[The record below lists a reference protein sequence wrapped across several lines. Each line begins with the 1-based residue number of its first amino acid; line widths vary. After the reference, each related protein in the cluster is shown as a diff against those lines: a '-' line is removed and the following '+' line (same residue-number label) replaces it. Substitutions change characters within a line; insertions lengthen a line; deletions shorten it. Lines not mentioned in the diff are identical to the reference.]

1 MHVPNTSLTL
11 STVRAATLPRRRA
24 AKPTLWP
31 IIAATSFGFALVQL
45 DVSIVNVALARISEL
60 LGGGVTG
67 LQWIVD
73 SYAIAFASLLLAAG
87 ALGDRVGARR
97 TYIAGLTLFAIASVA
112 CGIAPG
118 TGTLIAAR
126 ALQGVGAAFVVPCS
140 LAPLT
145 HACGDDDAARARA
158 ISLWT
163 AAGSVTL
170 SAGPLLGGLL
180 VDALGWRSIFL
191 VNIPIG
197 AAGIWW
203 TWRTVAETP
212 RRNGALDLPGQALV
226 LLMLLGLT
234 GAIIEAGHRGTDA
247 PLVVAGFIGALLC
260 GAGFLLR
267 EARTADPMVPLGFFR
282 NSTFSAAIL
291 VGLVINL
298 TLYGTIFLLGLYL
311 QQILGYS
318 PAIAGLAFLP
328 LPVVLG
334 MANVAAG
341 TIGRR
346 FGLRIPMAL
355 GLIIAGIGFWLLARL
370 SATTNYASLLPGL
383 VVIPLGVGLS
393 VPLMT
398 SALLAT
404 VPRIRSGVASGVLN
418 TVRQGGGCVGVA
430 LFGALM
436 GGGGVAGIRSALML
450 SAALLA
456 CGAVVAVT
464 GIRPTSPRANDDQ
477 EGKGGARPD
486 FSEAMQH
493 TPDASRGRVSPDQGP
508 Y

>member
-11 STVRAATLPRRRA
+11 STVSAATLPRRRTA
-24 AKPTLWP
+24 RPTHWP
-31 IIAATSFGFALVQL
+31 IVAATSFGFALMQL
-45 DVSIVNVALARISEL
+45 DVSIVNVALARISES
-60 LGGGVTG
+60 LGCGVAG
-67 LQWIVD
+67 LQWVID

-97 TYIAGLTLFAIASVA
+97 AYIAGLTVFASASVA
-112 CGIAPG
+112 CGIAPS

-140 LAPLT
+140 LALLT
-145 HACGDDDAARARA
+145 HACGDDGVARARA

-170 SAGPLLGGLL
+170 SAGPLLGGVL

-203 TWRTVAETP
+203 TQRTVAETP
-212 RRNGALDLPGQALV
+212 PQNGAPDLPGQALAMLT
-226 LLMLLGLT
+226 LLSLT
-234 GAIIEAGHRGTDA
+234 GAIIEAGHRGMDA
-247 PLVVAGFIGALLC
+247 PVVVAGFVGAMLC
-260 GAGFLLR
+260 GAGFILR
-267 EARTADPMVPLGFFR
+267 EARTADPMVPLGLFR
-282 NSTFSAAIL
+282 NATFSAATL
-291 VGLVINL
+291 VGVVINL

-318 PAIAGLAFLP
+318 PAIAGFAFLP
-328 LPVVLG
+328 LPVALG

-341 TIGRR
+341 TVGHR
-346 FGLRIPMAL
+346 FGLRIPMTL
-355 GLIIAGIGFWLLARL
+355 GLIIAGTGYWLLAGL
-370 SATTNYASLLPGL
+370 SETTHYASLLPGL

-404 VPRIRSGVASGVLN
+404 VPRTRSGVASGVLN
-418 TVRQGGGCVGVA
+418 TVRQAGGGIGVA
-430 LFGALM
+430 LFGAFM
-436 GGGGVAGIRSALML
+436 AGGGVAGIRSALIL
-450 SAALLA
+450 SATLLA
-456 CGAVVAVT
+456 GGAVVAWI
-464 GIRPTSPRANDDQ
+464 GIRQTAH
-477 EGKGGARPD
+477 E
-486 FSEAMQH
+486 
-493 TPDASRGRVSPDQGP
+493 
-508 Y
+508 

>member
-1 MHVPNTSLTL
+1 VHHAQAEIHVPNTSLTL
-11 STVRAATLPRRRA
+11 SPVCAATLPRRRA
-24 AKPTLWP
+24 TKPTIWP

-45 DVSIVNVALARISEL
+45 DVSIVNVALARISDSV
-60 LGGGVTG
+60 GGGVAG
-67 LQWIVD
+67 LQWIID
-73 SYAIAFASLLLAAG
+73 SYATAFASLLLAAG
-87 ALGDRVGARR
+87 ALGDRFGARR
-97 TYIAGLTLFAIASVA
+97 AYIAGLILFVIASVA

-126 ALQGVGAAFVVPCS
+126 TLQGVGAAFVVPCS
-140 LAPLT
+140 LALLT
-145 HACGDDDAARARA
+145 HACGDDGAARARA

-170 SAGPLLGGLL
+170 SAGPLLGGVL

-203 TWRTVAETP
+203 TWRTIAETP
-212 RRNGALDLPGQALV
+212 RRDGALDLPGQV
-226 LLMLLGLT
+226 LAMLMLLALT
-234 GAIIEAGHRGTDA
+234 GAIIEAGHRGMNA
-247 PLVVAGFIGALLC
+247 PLVIACFVGAPLC
-260 GAGFLLR
+260 SAGFLWR
-267 EARTADPMVPLGFFR
+267 ETRTADPMVPLGFFR
-282 NSTFSAAIL
+282 NPTFSTATL

-311 QQILGYS
+311 QQILAYS
-318 PAIAGLAFLP
+318 PAIAGFAFLP

-346 FGLRIPMAL
+346 FGLRVPMAL
-355 GLIIAGIGFWLLARL
+355 GLIIAGIGYWLLAGL
-370 SATTNYASLLPGL
+370 SATTHYVSLLPGL
-383 VVIPLGVGLS
+383 VMIPLGVGLS

-404 VPRIRSGVASGVLN
+404 VPRNRSGVASGVLN
-418 TVRQGGGCVGVA
+418 TVRQAGGGIGVA

-436 GGGGVAGIRSALML
+436 GGVGVAGIRSALML

-464 GIRPTSPRANDDQ
+464 GIRRA
-477 EGKGGARPD
+477 ACYP
-486 FSEAMQH
+486 
-493 TPDASRGRVSPDQGP
+493 
-508 Y
+508 

>member
-1 MHVPNTSLTL
+1 MPNTSLTL

-45 DVSIVNVALARISEL
+45 DVSIVNVALARISES

-67 LQWIVD
+67 LQWIVN

-140 LAPLT
+140 LALLT

-234 GAIIEAGHRGTDA
+234 GAIIEAGHRATDA

-464 GIRPTSPRANDDQ
+464 GI
-477 EGKGGARPD
+477 
-486 FSEAMQH
+486 
-493 TPDASRGRVSPDQGP
+493 P
-508 Y
+508 YIPESQR